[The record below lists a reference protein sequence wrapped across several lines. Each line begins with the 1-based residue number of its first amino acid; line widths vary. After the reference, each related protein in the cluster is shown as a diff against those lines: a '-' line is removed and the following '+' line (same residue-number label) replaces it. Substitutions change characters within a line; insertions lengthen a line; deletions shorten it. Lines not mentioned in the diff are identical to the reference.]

1 MFNLKF
7 IFNNTTVKFYIYDPL
22 PLIYIMSNKIED
34 FYLVYD
40 FKGGDDY
47 IPNCLNHD
55 TTDIIFEQ
63 GGRVNGIVMEHYF
76 KNYVQIP
83 VMVENLNV
91 HWDIFEKTTINK
103 LDNKKINQDVC
114 K

>member
-1 MFNLKF
+1 
-7 IFNNTTVKFYIYDPL
+7 
-22 PLIYIMSNKIED
+22 MSNKIED

-63 GGRVNGIVMEHYF
+63 GGRVYGRKSKCTLGYI
-76 KNYVQIP
+76 
-83 VMVENLNV
+83 
-91 HWDIFEKTTINK
+91 
-103 LDNKKINQDVC
+103 
-114 K
+114 

>member
-1 MFNLKF
+1 
-7 IFNNTTVKFYIYDPL
+7 
-22 PLIYIMSNKIED
+22 MSNKIED

-103 LDNKKINQDVC
+103 LDNKKINQDDVY
-114 K
+114 

>member
-1 MFNLKF
+1 
-7 IFNNTTVKFYIYDPL
+7 
-22 PLIYIMSNKIED
+22 MSNKIED

-91 HWDIFEKTTINK
+91 HWDIFEKTTINI
-103 LDNKKINQDVC
+103 LLLTLSNTMNSLQMINDISGALISFFC
-114 K
+114 SLLMTLSSK